1 MQKEHSQNIQELL
14 DETNQRL
21 KKIEN
26 EYLQKIES
34 MVSKTQVFFDH
45 VNFTCEYSVL
55 FLQLCAYLLESILS

>member
-14 DETNQRL
+14 DETNDRL

-34 MVSKTQVFFDH
+34 MVSKTQVVF
-45 VNFTCEYSVL
+45 
-55 FLQLCAYLLESILS
+55 YLTKEAAEGEQRIL

>member
-14 DETNQRL
+14 DETNDRL

-34 MVSKTQVFFDH
+34 MVSKTQV
-45 VNFTCEYSVL
+45 V
-55 FLQLCAYLLESILS
+55 FLSGYEGCRRGAKIL